1 MSGQAPQLLGLIVT
15 YRRPEDLRA
24 TLERLN
30 GQVRRLDH
38 LVVVDNAADRATES
52 VVRTIQGDGRAEYLP
67 MEENLGFA
75 GGVGIGMEHI
85 LLAASDD
92 DWIVVLDDDD
102 PPPFPSVTQELEQFA
117 ASMLEEDPRTAA
129 VGVHGGRF
137 DWRRGR
143 IVRVPDR
150 ELQGPVAVDYV
161 AGASVAFFRV
171 AALRD
176 VGPFSRDIFFGLSEV
191 EHGLRLRAAGYSAYA
206 HGDLWRRKRSMV
218 GRMRISG
225 RPSLRV
231 SEVNWRQYYS
241 LRNLIY
247 VLRQHGRTGTALRVT
262 MITGFGKPLANLPLS
277 PRLAT
282 RRLRLNWRACRD
294 GWSGRMGRT
303 VEPHPWGRRA
313 EKAPKWWEEVTS

>member
-1 MSGQAPQLLGLIVT
+1 VIVT
-15 YRRPEDLRA
+15 YHRPADLRA
-24 TLERLN
+24 TLGLLN
-30 GQVRRLDH
+30 EQIRPLDH
-38 LVVVDNAADRATES
+38 LTVVDNAADPETES
-52 VVRTIQGDGRAEYLP
+52 IVRNAWGQSAPEYLA

-75 GGVGIGMEHI
+75 GGVGAGMEHV
-85 LLAASDD
+85 LPSASDE

-102 PPPFPSVTQELEQFA
+102 PPPFPSAIQELEGFA
-117 ASMLEEDPRTAA
+117 VSMLQRDPRTAA
-129 VGVHGGRF
+129 VGIHGSRF

-150 ELQGPVAVDYV
+150 ELHGPVPVDYV
-161 AGASVAFFRV
+161 GGNSVPLYRV

-206 HGDLWRRKRSMV
+206 HGDLWLRKRAKF
-218 GRMRISG
+218 GRMGVSG
-225 RPSLRV
+225 RPALRL
-231 SEVNWRQYYS
+231 SEANWRQYYT

-247 VLRQHGRTGTALRVT
+247 ILRQHGRRGTALRV
-262 MITGFGKPLANLPLS
+262 ILVKGLGKPLANLPLA
-277 PRLAT
+277 PRLAG

-313 EKAPKWWEEVTS
+313 EKAPKWWEAAES